1 MTSALPLPRYPMS
14 PHETTR
20 FKVRPDQHVASLTPA
35 DEIFVLAHFGI
46 PQVDAAA
53 WRLEV
58 GGSVKRQL
66 SLTLD
71 DIKRLPKTGIE
82 SFLKCAGFPHD
93 ATINTRAVS
102 NAVWGGARLA
112 DVLDEAG
119 VDDAARYLWA
129 LAPDHGTYARWG
141 AKHYVK
147 DLPMA
152 RARARDVLLAYEV
165 NGVALSAAH
174 GFPLRLF
181 VPGYYG
187 TNCVKW
193 LCRLEAAM
201 ERPQHIF
208 TTELYN
214 DPVDGAAGGAS
225 GAGATAPV
233 WQSAPEALI
242 VAPADHARVVA
253 GPVEIWGRSW
263 GAETIVAVDVSC
275 DGGTTWQG
283 AKLAPRQGWEWQ
295 TFRVTCDLA
304 PGTHTI
310 AARARDA
317 AGRVQAEARARNA
330 VHRISVKAG

>member
-1 MTSALPLPRYPMS
+1 MS

-20 FKVRPDQHVASLTPA
+20 FKVRPDQLVARVTPA
-35 DEIFVLAHFGI
+35 DEIHVLAHFGI
-46 PQVDAAA
+46 PQIDAAA

-58 GGSVKRQL
+58 GGRVKQQL

-71 DIKRLPKTGIE
+71 DIKRFPKAEIE

-102 NAVWGGARLA
+102 NALWGGARLA

-119 VDDAARYLWA
+119 ADDSARYLWA

-141 AKHYVK
+141 AERYVK
-147 DLPMA
+147 DLPIA

-165 NGVALSAAH
+165 NGAALSAAH

-201 ERPQHIF
+201 ERPQHVF

-214 DPVDGAAGGAS
+214 DPVRDPSEGGS
-225 GAGATAPV
+225 GAGATVPV
-233 WQSAPEALI
+233 WQAAPEALI
-242 VAPADHARVVA
+242 IAPADRAGVAA
-253 GPVEIWGRSW
+253 GPLEVWGWSW
-263 GAETIVAVDVSC
+263 GADAIVAVDVSC
-275 DGGTTWQG
+275 DGGTTWQA
-283 AKLAPRQGWEWQ
+283 AKVGPRQEWEWQ
-295 TFRVTCDLA
+295 RFSVACELA
-304 PGTHTI
+304 PGAHTI

-317 AGRVQAEARARNA
+317 DGRVQAETKARNA
-330 VHRISVKAG
+330 VHKISVRAG